1 MATSYPT
8 SIDNGTNLP
17 DPLPTDTL
25 ASVPHSA
32 LHKNANDAIKA
43 LESKVGIDS
52 SAVTTS
58 LEYRVTQLEKTF
70 TVLANG
76 TLALALSTNRNV
88 RVTPTA
94 TGSFTTTV
102 PASGVRCNLIVL
114 TSGVT
119 SYTMTFGTGFRSQGT
134 LATGTTTARYFVLDF
149 ISDGTS
155 LIEVSRTTAMA

>member
-1 MATSYPT
+1 MATNFPT
-8 SIDNGTNLP
+8 SLDALTN
-17 DPLPTDTL
+17 PTSSNKLSD
-25 ASVPHSA
+25 AGV
-32 LHKNANDAIKA
+32 LHADQHANANDAIEA
-43 LESKVGIDS
+43 LEAKVGINS

-58 LEYRVTQLEKTF
+58 LDYRVAQLEKTF
-70 TVLANG
+70 TALANG
-76 TLALALSTNRNV
+76 TLALALAVNRNV

-155 LIEVSRTTAMA
+155 LIEVSRTIAMA